1 MQSRKVY
8 GRTSCLPNTYLYQ
21 KQLRYCILI
30 QLSFHS
36 VDGLRHLADVAL
48 KNRLKQAK
56 VNGPSLIEGIHRRL
70 RGYIP
75 SIHEATQSFDNTLE
89 FTALIA
95 LN

>member
-1 MQSRKVY
+1 MGEHLY
-8 GRTSCLPNTYLYQ
+8 LPNTYLYQ

-30 QLSFHS
+30 QLSYHF

-56 VNGPSLIEGIHRRL
+56 VNGPSLIKGIHRRL
-70 RGYIP
+70 RDYIP

-89 FTALIA
+89 FIPLIA